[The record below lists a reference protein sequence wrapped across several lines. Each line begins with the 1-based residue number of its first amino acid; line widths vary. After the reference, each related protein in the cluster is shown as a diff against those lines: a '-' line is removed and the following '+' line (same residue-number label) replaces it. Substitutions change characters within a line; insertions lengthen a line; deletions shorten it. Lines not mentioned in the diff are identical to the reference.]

1 MTRRNIATTYVCIT
15 KEGMK
20 VPISENGFIDIII
33 FPFLNC
39 LTNILFS
46 NKMHYISERAIV
58 EETCIKSVNFIEPEN
73 SELMDQLFL

>member
-1 MTRRNIATTYVCIT
+1 MTSKMVAPMTRRNIATTYVCIT

-46 NKMHYISERAIV
+46 N
-58 EETCIKSVNFIEPEN
+58 
-73 SELMDQLFL
+73 